1 MTKYDD
7 ILNEL
12 VYKIDDVVYD
22 FYSKSNELIAT
33 KANQDRLFTFRDKT
47 INTINDMNVRSLEMI
62 SGFRSESLV
71 RERTEN
77 LYDKNIQLIQ
87 SAYDVIEASPNKSE
101 FLEDVQNFAS
111 GVYTQAK
118 DMVKRVEDSGA
129 IDRITDSAQVG
140 FKKVQDSWDEFATN
154 PTVVK
159 NVETLKEKTK
169 EAVDYGAKVIQD
181 TSKFVADKV
190 SETKEKPSD
199 PSSIYVSST
208 DELRDVIEDVTEHT
222 TEQKD
227 DN

>member
-169 EAVDYGAKVIQD
+169 E
-181 TSKFVADKV
+181 V
-190 SETKEKPSD
+190 SR
-199 PSSIYVSST
+199 
-208 DELRDVIEDVTEHT
+208 LRC
-222 TEQKD
+222 
-227 DN
+227 